1 MSKPVVPQREPAMIF
16 SRDGDCPWRLCRVMY
31 VKQKIP
37 DNVDLNDVR
46 YKTDPRVQKM
56 LKLQEL
62 ESGKVI
68 DHSKTIVPVKSTLHK
83 SSSEHKLPVLLDP
96 RVFKETQV
104 IVPRPELA
112 PFVDPRKGS
121 KQENADQNLK
131 SDLPVQR
138 PVDPRLKTGPDHGVK
153 PQDPRVQRMAS
164 NPGMGMP
171 NVSPRPTD
179 PRFSRQ
185 ESSSNSLS
193 VMNSAVVPFDPRLAK
208 QNSRDSQPGSRSSTP
223 PVDPG
228 MLNRQSSNEPK
239 ITKLENLPSLP
250 LDLGLGFSPSP
261 DPRLAKVTDSDP
273 SCSVQRQTSQPG
285 TLAERVAAS
294 DLPKPKLDYRN
305 DPRFKRKRIPETS
318 TSPDTIVKRF
328 SGQRKSSTEYSSPL
342 SGETSQTSEGSGYNS
357 YNRPRPV
364 KQPVQTQSQTSVSVA
379 KSETLPSVSPDPTS
393 RDILDTLQI
402 MPPPRLDEAQGSD
415 KNLKDIF
422 KTIDPTASPFC

>member
-1 MSKPVVPQREPAMIF
+1 
-16 SRDGDCPWRLCRVMY
+16 MY
-31 VKQKIP
+31 VKQRIP
-37 DNVDLNDVR
+37 DNVDLNDAR

-68 DHSKTIVPVKSTLHK
+68 DHSKTIVAVKSTLQK
-83 SSSEHKLPVLLDP
+83 STSEHKLPVLLDP
-96 RVFKETQV
+96 RVFKETQIV
-104 IVPRPELA
+104 VPRPELA

-138 PVDPRLKTGPDHGVK
+138 PVDPRVKPGIDHGVK
-153 PQDPRVQRMAS
+153 PQDPRVQRMTS

-185 ESSSNSLS
+185 DSNSNNAG
-193 VMNSAVVPFDPRLAK
+193 VMNTGSAVGPLDPRLAR
-208 QNSRDSQPGSRSSTP
+208 QNSRDSQPGSRDSTP
-223 PVDPG
+223 PIDLG

-273 SCSVQRQTSQPG
+273 NYSVQRQTSQPG
-285 TLAERVAAS
+285 TIAEREAAC
-294 DLPKPKLDYRN
+294 DMPKPKLDYRN

-318 TSPDTIVKRF
+318 TSPDTLVKRF

-364 KQPVQTQSQTSVSVA
+364 KQPVQTQSQTSVSLT
-379 KSETLPSVSPDPTS
+379 KSETLPSVSPDPTT
-393 RDILDTLQI
+393 RDILDSLQI
-402 MPPPRLDEAQGSD
+402 MPPPRMDEAQGSD